1 MKAFLRG
8 VAALAIGIAATSV
21 VVAQDK
27 TVLASERDKVSYMVG
42 MDVARSLE
50 PVKGDIDLA
59 AFERAVRNAF
69 AGGKPLLDEAQTQ
82 AVGQALVQ
90 ALAVRRGQTPPG
102 QAPGTPAAV
111 PAKDKVGLLVGADVG
126 RSLEPVKAE
135 LDLPVF
141 LQALRTTLTGG
152 KALMD
157 EAQATAVRE
166 AFSQKVQAR
175 LQADAAA
182 LGEKNKTD
190 GAKFLAANRTQKGV
204 FSTPSGLQYMV
215 LRQGAGKRPVRS
227 DKVRVNYRGTL
238 LDGTTFDDS
247 YARGQPAEFPL
258 GGVIAGWQEGLALM
272 PVGAKYRFWIP
283 GELGYGTNGTPGGP
297 IGPNAVLVFDVEL
310 LGIL

>member
-8 VAALAIGIAATSV
+8 IAAFAIGIAATSPA
-21 VVAQDK
+21 VAQDK

-42 MDVARSLE
+42 IDVARSLE
-50 PVKGDIDLA
+50 PVKGDLDFA

-69 AGGKPLLDEAQTQ
+69 AGGKPLLDEAQSQ

-90 ALAVRRGQTPPG
+90 ALAVRRGQVPPG
-102 QAPGTPAAV
+102 QAPGTPAPV

-126 RSLEPVKAE
+126 RSLEPVKSE

-141 LQALRTTLTGG
+141 MQALRTTLAGG
-152 KALMD
+152 KPLLD
-157 EAQATAVRE
+157 EAQATAVRD
-166 AFSQKVQAR
+166 AFSRKVQSR

-182 LGEKNKTD
+182 LGEKNKAE
-190 GAKFLAANRTQKGV
+190 GARFLAENRTQKGV

-215 LRQGAGKRPVRS
+215 LRQGAGKRPLRS
-227 DKVRVNYRGTL
+227 DKVRVHYRGTL
-238 LDGTTFDDS
+238 LDGTVFDDS
-247 YARGQPAEFPL
+247 YERGQPTEFPL

-272 PVGAKYRFWIP
+272 PVGAKYRLWIP

>member
-141 LQALRTTLTGG
+141 MQALRTTLTGG

-166 AFSQKVQAR
+166 AFSQKVQSR

-182 LGEKNKTD
+182 LGERNKAD
-190 GAKFLAANRTQKGV
+190 GAKFLAANRTRKGV

-238 LDGTTFDDS
+238 LDGTAFDDS
-247 YARGQPAEFPL
+247 YERGQPAEFPL

>member
-8 VAALAIGIAATSV
+8 VAALAIGAAAATG

-69 AGGKPLLDEAQTQ
+69 DGGKPLLDEAQTR

-135 LDLPVF
+135 LDMPVF
-141 LQALRTTLTGG
+141 MQALRTTLTGG

-157 EAQATAVRE
+157 DVQATAVRE
-166 AFSQKVQAR
+166 AFSQKVQSR

-182 LGEKNKTD
+182 LGERNKTE

-238 LDGTTFDDS
+238 LDGTAFDDS
-247 YARGQPAEFPL
+247 YERGQPAEFPL